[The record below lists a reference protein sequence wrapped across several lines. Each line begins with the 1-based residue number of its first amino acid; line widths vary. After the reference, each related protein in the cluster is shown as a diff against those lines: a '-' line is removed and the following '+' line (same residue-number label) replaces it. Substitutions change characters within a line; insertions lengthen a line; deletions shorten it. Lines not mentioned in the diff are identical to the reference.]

1 MKIKKFEFNMF
12 PVNCYVL
19 SDETKEA
26 VIIDAGCFYEEEKQ
40 ALKRYIDSN
49 SLTVKHLLNTHLH
62 LDHIFGNPFLLQEYG
77 LKAEANQAD
86 EFWLEQAP
94 AQSRMFGF
102 QLPEAPVPL
111 GKYIFDGDIITFG
124 NTQLEAIH
132 VPGHSPGSIVFYCK
146 EAHCIFSGDV
156 LFQGS
161 IGRADLTGGNFDEL
175 REHICSRLFVL
186 PPDTVVYPVMETRPL
201 WEQKKRTTL
210 FSDKIKLKIQ
220 LIYYYH
226 ENRFIS
232 RPTYRYT
239 GRRPSRYVGKDW
251 RKES

>member
-1 MKIKKFEFNMF
+1 MF

-49 SLTVKHLLNTHLH
+49 NLTVKHLLNTHLH

-111 GKYIFDGDIITFG
+111 GKYIF
-124 NTQLEAIH
+124 E
-132 VPGHSPGSIVFYCK
+132 
-146 EAHCIFSGDV
+146 DV
-156 LFQGS
+156 
-161 IGRADLTGGNFDEL
+161 
-175 REHICSRLFVL
+175 
-186 PPDTVVYPVMETRPL
+186 Y
-201 WEQKKRTTL
+201 KR
-210 FSDKIKLKIQ
+210 Q
-220 LIYYYH
+220 
-226 ENRFIS
+226 E
-232 RPTYRYT
+232 
-239 GRRPSRYVGKDW
+239 
-251 RKES
+251 